1 MVKIVLNKM
10 GSLRKIMGCTVTLL
24 IEKDPLL
31 LGHGILRHCT
41 LFIGLKNIFEKRS
54 VTNSHLKHQKFNIF
68 HIYLL

>member
-1 MVKIVLNKM
+1 
-10 GSLRKIMGCTVTLL
+10 MGCTVTLL

-31 LGHGILRHCT
+31 LGHGILEHCT